1 MRALAGFKETPRKF
15 TSLDQTAPASAA
27 PAWSL
32 EAQISLRQSKQ
43 WTSSFHA
50 HRFAYQL
57 STITVL
63 FFVCLSARADQLK
76 DYLWTHRVLVTFSS
90 DKSAPERLSIIQQIA
105 QHSCEF
111 RKRDLVHIDLIAG
124 SAAYQTLRQQF
135 SITDKAFRLVL
146 VGKDGKVK
154 LNTDNASMKELFI
167 FIDAMPLRKREVST
181 EKCYS

>member
-1 MRALAGFKETPRKF
+1 MRALAGLRETPSTF
-15 TSLDQTAPASAA
+15 TSLAQTAPASAA
-27 PAWSL
+27 PARNIK
-32 EAQISLRQSKQ
+32 AQTSLRQSKQ
-43 WTSSFHA
+43 WTPSFNA
-50 HRFAYQL
+50 HWFAHHL
-57 STITVL
+57 LTIIAL
-63 FFVCLSARADQLK
+63 LLVCFSARADQLK

-124 SAAYQTLRQQF
+124 SAAYQTLSQQF

-154 LNTDNASMKELFI
+154 LNTDNNSMKELFT

-181 EKCYS
+181 EKC